1 MQVERDKLNTG
12 LTQQATNAV
21 PIFEVAT
28 NLYKAAANP
37 SLSVAFGVFERGDPL
52 SIIGKA
58 VESGSFPAVI
68 EKMRTYITQSRLG
81 ADQKK
86 RAISDLQALEGTL
99 ADLQTKM
106 QNGVINPTDVRTMF
120 ESESIPNVRNTQDA
134 FLRGIAR
141 IGSDALSRYETKKA
155 FDKAL
160 QDPNFNVQ
168 SWASSPYFSSV
179 AENAKKR
186 TQALITNPAS
196 FTMPRFMQ
204 QGLAGAYD
212 YRPQRAA
219 APTTSTSTS
228 RSRTSDFEAEARR
241 RGLIQ

>member
-1 MQVERDKLNTG
+1 MQATRDELNKN

-28 NLYKAAANP
+28 NLYKAAAKP
-37 SLSVAFGVFERGDPL
+37 SLSAAFGVFEKGDPL

-68 EKMRTYITQSRLG
+68 ARMRQYITQSRLG
-81 ADQKK
+81 ADAKK
-86 RAISDLQALEGTL
+86 TAISDLQALEGTL

-106 QNGVINPTDVRTMF
+106 QNGVINPTDLRTTY
-120 ESESIPNVRNTQDA
+120 ESESIPGVKSTQDA

-155 FDKAL
+155 FDRAL
-160 QDPNFNVQ
+160 QDPEFNIQ
-168 SWASSPYFSSV
+168 NWASSPYFSSV
-179 AENAKKR
+179 SENAKKR
-186 TQALITNPAS
+186 SQQLIMNPAS

-204 QGLAGAYD
+204 QGLSGAYE
-212 YRPQRAA
+212 YKPQSAATPARARP
-219 APTTSTSTS
+219 
-228 RSRTSDFEAEARR
+228 RTAEFEAEARR
-241 RGLIQ
+241 RGLIK